1 MSRHLDHWSTNEE
14 DQNVS
19 LDCLGHPTRQSIL
32 TLLRDQDVP
41 IHLADLARDLAA
53 KDTLTQD
60 KRDATDP
67 IDLYMMLYHCHIPK
81 LADAD
86 LVHYDQERR
95 TVTVTAASPHWETAA
110 L

>member
-1 MSRHLDHWSTNEE
+1 MSRHLDHRSTIEGDE
-14 DQNVS
+14 DVS
-19 LDCLGHPTRQSIL
+19 LDCLGHPTRRSIL
-32 TLLRDQDVP
+32 TLLQDQDVP

-53 KDTLTQD
+53 KDAPTRD
-60 KRDATDP
+60 EGDATDP

-86 LVHYDQERR
+86 LVRYDQERR
-95 TVTVTAASPHWETAA
+95 TVTVTAASPHRETAA